1 MAACCLYVERM
12 GRARREWIEGSI
24 YHVFARGSNRQA
36 IFLNHADY
44 VEFDILLAAAIRKH
58 RLDTF
63 GWSLMPNHWHGI
75 FRCPTGGLS
84 AFMKQLNHRYALRF
98 DRRWRRTAH
107 VFDNRFGAVLQRT
120 EEQFLTTLR
129 YVARNPVE
137 AGLCSSPL
145 DARWTSFPATVG
157 LVRAPEYL
165 RVGEIL
171 ELFAH
176 DPLDARKR
184 FTEFV
189 VGETLHASST
199 GVAPPIDASPTAM
212 VA

>member
-1 MAACCLYVERM
+1 M

-36 IFLNHADY
+36 IFLNHGDY
-44 VEFDILLAAAIRKH
+44 VEFDMLLAAAIRKH
-58 RLDTF
+58 RWDTF

-75 FRCPTGGLS
+75 FRCPSGGLS
-84 AFMKQLNHRYALRF
+84 VFMKHLNHRYALRF
-98 DRRWRRTAH
+98 DQRWRRTAH
-107 VFDNRFGAVLQRT
+107 VFDNRFGAVLQKT

-171 ELFAH
+171 EHFAH
-176 DPLDARKR
+176 DPVHARTR

-189 VGETLHASST
+189 VDETFDGSST
-199 GVAPPIDASPTAM
+199 SSASPIDAPRTA
-212 VA
+212 VAA

>member
-1 MAACCLYVERM
+1 M
-12 GRARREWIEGSI
+12 GRPTREWIEGSI

-36 IFLNHADY
+36 IFLNDGDY
-44 VEFDILLAAAIRKH
+44 VEFDMLLAAAIRKH
-58 RLDTF
+58 RLDTY

-75 FRCPTGGLS
+75 FRCPTGGPS
-84 AFMKQLNHRYALRF
+84 EFMKHLNHRYALRF

-107 VFDNRFGAVLQRT
+107 VFDNRFGAVVQKT

-129 YVARNPVE
+129 YVSRNPVE

-145 DARWTSFPATVG
+145 DARWTSFPATID

-171 ELFAH
+171 EHFAH
-176 DPLDARKR
+176 DPVDARKR

-189 VGETLHASST
+189 VGEPSDANSASSASPIEASYM
-199 GVAPPIDASPTAM
+199 GVAA
-212 VA
+212 